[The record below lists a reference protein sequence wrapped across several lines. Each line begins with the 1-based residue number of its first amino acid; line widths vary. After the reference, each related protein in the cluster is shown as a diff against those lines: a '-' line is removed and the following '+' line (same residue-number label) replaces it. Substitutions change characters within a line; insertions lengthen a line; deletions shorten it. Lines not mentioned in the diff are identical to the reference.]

1 MNRLTAE
8 CGFTPDNVIKLC
20 TDLVIIKLN
29 SMNYILVKK
38 TACDGNNNCNTPCYK
53 VFEERCVIKTTDFGL
68 TLISSLEYHNIEQ

>member
-1 MNRLTAE
+1 MIFNGHNFEIRNKVNRITAE

-38 TACDGNNNCNTPCYK
+38 N
-53 VFEERCVIKTTDFGL
+53 
-68 TLISSLEYHNIEQ
+68 SL